1 MTCPL
6 PTPFWRPRSADAGQ
20 GEACPGSVEATDLLD
35 HGSPA
40 IRALVDDVAAS
51 NAPGD
56 TAGFVRALHARVAA
70 TVAPVYSVDEDC
82 PASRTLRRGRGSCSQ
97 RLAVVEAAARAV
109 GVPTRVRGLLVA
121 GEFWYPR
128 FARLRRVVPRHV
140 VIAWPELPVEGRWQA
155 LDEIVAGAGRRDEV
169 ARPACVT
176 PFTNDSETL
185 FDAVART
192 RIGWDGAVPGCDL
205 CDLSGVVA
213 RDLGRFESRD
223 ALFREHGQTL
233 CWPARRLADPVLGRW
248 SPATATPAA

>member
-1 MTCPL
+1 MD
-6 PTPFWRPRSADAGQ
+6 DAG
-20 GEACPGSVEATDLLD
+20 GV
-35 HGSPA
+35 PA
-40 IRALVDDVAAS
+40 PSDVA
-51 NAPGD
+51 
-56 TAGFVRALHARVAA
+56 GFLRAVQATVAA
-70 TVAPVYSVDEDC
+70 AVAPVYSVDEGC

-109 GVPTRVRGLLVA
+109 GVPTRARGLLVA

-140 VIAWPELPVEGRWQA
+140 VIAWPEFLVDGRWQT
-155 LDEIVAGAGRRDEV
+155 LDEIVAGVTGGAETGRPTCPV
-169 ARPACVT
+169 
-176 PFTNDSETL
+176 PFTNESETL

-213 RDLGRFESRD
+213 RDLGRFRSRD

-233 CWPARRLADPVLGRW
+233 CWPARRLADPVLARW
-248 SPATATPAA
+248 APATVVPAA